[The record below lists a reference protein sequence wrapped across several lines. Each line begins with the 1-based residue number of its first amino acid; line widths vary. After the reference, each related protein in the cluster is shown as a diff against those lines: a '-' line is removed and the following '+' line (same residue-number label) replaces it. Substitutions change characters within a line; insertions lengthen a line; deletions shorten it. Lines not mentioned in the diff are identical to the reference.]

1 MCSTLC
7 MFKVSKSPISCDGG
21 SFIPKMVS
29 ITPHYYYG
37 KYSEMSTVEVYN
49 QRKYLM
55 DRLST
60 TNKENIDAIK
70 GDIFI
75 LTYILG
81 ERVVDV

>member
-1 MCSTLC
+1 
-7 MFKVSKSPISCDGG
+7 MFKVSKNPIGDGG
-21 SFIPKMVS
+21 QQFIPEMTRA
-29 ITPHYYYG
+29 TPYFFYG
-37 KYSEMSTVEVYN
+37 TFSDKSTQEVYEH
-49 QRKYLM
+49 RKFLM

-60 TNKENIDAIK
+60 TPKVDLEAVK

>member
-1 MCSTLC
+1 
-7 MFKVSKSPISCDGG
+7 
-21 SFIPKMVS
+21 
-29 ITPHYYYG
+29 
-37 KYSEMSTVEVYN
+37 
-49 QRKYLM
+49 M

-60 TNKENIDAIK
+60 TSKEDVEAVK

>member
-1 MCSTLC
+1 
-7 MFKVSKSPISCDGG
+7 MFKVSKNPIG
-21 SFIPKMVS
+21 SDVRIFPDFPTHVPINIYRV
-29 ITPHYYYG
+29 
-37 KYSEMSTVEVYN
+37 YSDKSTDEVYK

-60 TNKENIDAIK
+60 TSKDDLRNILDN
-70 GDIFI
+70 IFI

>member
-1 MCSTLC
+1 
-7 MFKVSKSPISCDGG
+7 
-21 SFIPKMVS
+21 
-29 ITPHYYYG
+29 
-37 KYSEMSTVEVYN
+37 MSTVEVYN

>member
-1 MCSTLC
+1 MHLTLC
-7 MFKVSKSPISCDGG
+7 MFKVSKNPIGSDGHD
-21 SFIPKMVS
+21 FIPRMVS
-29 ITPHYYYG
+29 ISPYYFYG
-37 KYSEMSTVEVYN
+37 QYSEMSTVEVYK
-49 QRKYLM
+49 QRKFLM

-60 TNKENIDAIK
+60 TSKEDVEAVK

>member
-1 MCSTLC
+1 
-7 MFKVSKSPISCDGG
+7 MFKVSKNPIGSDGG
-21 SFIPKMVS
+21 SFIPQVMS

-37 KYSEMSTVEVYN
+37 QYSEMSTAEVYK
-49 QRKYLM
+49 QRKFLM

-60 TNKENIDAIK
+60 TAKNDLDTIK

>member
-1 MCSTLC
+1 
-7 MFKVSKSPISCDGG
+7 MFKISKNPISDGG
-21 SFIPKMVS
+21 QEFIPRMMVIS
-29 ITPHYYYG
+29 PYYFYG
-37 KYSEMSTVEVYN
+37 QYSEKSTEEVYKH
-49 QRKYLM
+49 RKFLM

-60 TNKENIDAIK
+60 TPKEDIEAVK